1 MSRESELRAAIQT
14 IPDPCSLATGVP
26 LSIGEMGLL
35 QALEFS
41 EGRVTVRLQ
50 LTSPMCMMAAYFM
63 REIEQRLSTHEG
75 VQSVHVS
82 FDPALEWRPEHISAE
97 GRQRLAE
104 RRITRIG
111 GRMLPTADHSG

>member
-1 MSRESELRAAIQT
+1 MTLESDLLASIQT

-63 REIEQRLSTHEG
+63 REIEQRLRAHAD
-75 VQSVHVS
+75 VQSVHVE
-82 FDPALEWRPEHISAE
+82 FDQALEWRPEHISEE
-97 GRQRLAE
+97 GRQRLAT
-104 RRITRIG
+104 RRITMIG
-111 GRMLPTADHSG
+111 GRILPSARQGS

>member
-1 MSRESELRAAIQT
+1 MTLESELRALIQT

-35 QALEFS
+35 QALECS

-63 REIEQRLSTHEG
+63 REIEQRLRTHAD
-75 VQSVHVS
+75 VQSVHVE
-82 FDPALEWRPEHISAE
+82 FDHALEWRPEHISAE
-97 GRQRLAE
+97 GRQRLSE
-104 RRITRIG
+104 RRITMIG
-111 GRMLPTADHSG
+111 GRMLPSAGRGT